1 MLEVMNK
8 TQQTVAANNIVL
20 LNTVTISD
28 RANRMNFSNGAI
40 QLNFPGKYNIEG
52 YFGLYNSTSAAVN
65 TTIQMYAN
73 GVAIDGASFTV
84 TVPAT
89 GYAEL
94 ILNKTVNVISAPIG
108 NKAKITFISS
118 TGATIENAIVD
129 VYKRS

>member
-73 GVAIDGASFTV
+73 GVAIDGAFSFIKSISK
-84 TVPAT
+84 
-89 GYAEL
+89 L
-94 ILNKTVNVISAPIG
+94 INLSPFLTLSQYNILSAYIIRRNIS
-108 NKAKITFISS
+108 
-118 TGATIENAIVD
+118 
-129 VYKRS
+129 

>member
-8 TQQTVAANNIVL
+8 TQQTVAANDIVL

-65 TTIQMYAN
+65 ATIQMYAN
-73 GVAIDGASFTV
+73 GVAIDGALSTV

-94 ILNKTVNVISAPIG
+94 VLNIISAPIG
-108 NKAKITFISS
+108 NKAKITFRSS